1 MGVGGV
7 WPVAARAASTLSDK
21 PRWEKDIEPLVET
34 AAWNPGTTVA
44 PIPERHANLHGIFGY
59 ADRRLIQDIA
69 FRYRAAS
76 KRNIGVNWPKSMEQA
91 REALKK
97 LNVSV
102 EMLEFRI
109 VASRIRPP
117 SRRRMNRR
125 YKSADYRIW
134 RVAATTGKSGRGREK
149 RWKVLRCLGGLGAGG
164 RLVRA
169 LS

>member
-1 MGVGGV
+1 M
-7 WPVAARAASTLSDK
+7 AATAASTLSDK

-44 PIPERHANLHGIFGY
+44 PIPERHTNLHGIFGY

-76 KRNIGVNWPKSMEQA
+76 KRNIGVNWLKSMEQA

-97 LNVSV
+97 LNVFA

-109 VASRIRPP
+109 IASPIRR
-117 SRRRMNRR
+117 SRRRRMNRR
-125 YKSADYRIW
+125 TNLP
-134 RVAATTGKSGRGREK
+134 TTGYGGSRKPWTGR
-149 RWKVLRCLGGLGAGG
+149 AGG
-164 RLVRA
+164 RKYR
-169 LS
+169 